1 MRLTKAVL
9 IAIILLS
16 LLGSIDAGYAV
27 YQHYSADSDAP
38 CNVNELVNCSA
49 VNQSVYS
56 EMWGIPVAGVGL
68 AGYIFFA
75 AICGMMLSGRYLGG
89 WTVWLLLAAALFG
102 LVFSA
107 YLTYI
112 EIFVL
117 GAVCPMCVIS
127 MAVVTAIAIIAFA
140 GAYNARR
147 RRLRP
152 AAQPE

>member
-1 MRLTKAVL
+1 MRLSKAVL
-9 IAIILLS
+9 IAIILLA

-27 YQHYSADSDAP
+27 YQHYSVDSDAP
-38 CNVNELVNCSA
+38 CNVNELVNCTA

-56 EMWGIPVAGVGL
+56 EMWGMPVAGVGL

-75 AICGMMLSGRYLGG
+75 AICGLMLTGRYLGG
-89 WTVWLLLAAALFG
+89 WTVWLLLAAALFAF
-102 LVFSA
+102 VFSA

-127 MAVVTAIAIIAFA
+127 MAVVTAIFIIALA
-140 GAYNARR
+140 GAFNARR
-147 RRLRP
+147 RGLRP
-152 AAQPE
+152 SALPE